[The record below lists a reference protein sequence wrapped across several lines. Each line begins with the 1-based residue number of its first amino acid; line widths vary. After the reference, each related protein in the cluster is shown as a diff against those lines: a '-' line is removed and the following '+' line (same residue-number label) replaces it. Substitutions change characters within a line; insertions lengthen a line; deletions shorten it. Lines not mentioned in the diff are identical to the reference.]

1 MRVARLIVGVLAA
14 SLAGTLAVARPN
26 PLPALD
32 WLVYDALVRTDPA
45 TSPPTGPLPA
55 AVVAIDEQSLVRHGQ
70 WPWSRDLI
78 AALIERLHRMG
89 ATTIA
94 FDMLFAEP
102 DREAPSA
109 DTRLAAVLARSP
121 AVLGHGLLFDA
132 VAAPP
137 GCHLRPVELVERQ
150 RGDRP
155 PHAGFYEVRGAIC
168 PLPVLAQAAGATG
181 FINAMPDADGRLR
194 RLPMLVRKG
203 DDVFAGLALA
213 AVRRVTG
220 GPVVLDA
227 RGDGSIALTVGT
239 HTIALDS
246 SGQML
251 VRHRPAAQRP
261 AMIAAA
267 DVLDGRVDAA
277 LVRGR
282 LVFVGATALGLR
294 DVVTTSAERALPG
307 VVLHAAVADTLLG
320 APGFE
325 QSELAPLVEVLSAVM
340 AAVLVSLIAWRLGL
354 VAGLV
359 GGLVVAAGAWWAAR
373 ELLVGGGRFF
383 SPFWPWIGIA
393 TALVID
399 GAAGLVRER
408 RRADGERRRRAD
420 AQRLIVQALTTL
432 TETRDA
438 DTGRHARRTQEMT
451 QILGTALARRPRY
464 RGELDASR
472 VALIAT
478 LAPLHDIGK
487 VGVSDAVLR
496 KPGALTPS
504 EFEEMRRHPELGYE
518 SLLRA
523 ETLAGV
529 HDDEVLAVA
538 KDIVHTHHE
547 RWDGSGYPRG
557 LRAEQIPVSG
567 RVVALVDAYDALV
580 GGRSYRAGVAHEAA
594 VQAIVEGSGQHFDP
608 EVVQA
613 FLSVEQQFRAMGA
626 H

>member
-1 MRVARLIVGVLAA
+1 MRAARLIVGLLAATLAGVLAI
-14 SLAGTLAVARPN
+14 VRPS
-26 PLPALD
+26 PLPGLD
-32 WLVYDALVRTDPA
+32 WLVYDALVRSDSAAPA
-45 TSPPTGPLPA
+45 TSGPLPA
-55 AVVAIDEQSLVRHGQ
+55 AVVAIDEASLARHGQ

-78 AALIERLHRMG
+78 AALIERLDQMG
-89 ATTIA
+89 AAVVA

-102 DREAPSA
+102 DREDPSA
-109 DTRLAAVLARSP
+109 DKRLAAVLTRSP

-137 GCHLRPVELVERQ
+137 GCHLLPVELVERQ
-150 RGDRP
+150 RGDQP
-155 PHAGFYEVRGAIC
+155 PHAGFHEVRGAIC
-168 PLPVLAQAAGATG
+168 PLPILAQAAGATG
-181 FINAMPDADGRLR
+181 FINAMPDGDGRLR

-213 AVRRVTG
+213 AVRRVVG

-227 RGDGSIALTVGT
+227 RGNGSIGLTVGS
-239 HTIALDS
+239 HTVSLDPA
-246 SGQML
+246 GQML
-251 VRHRPAAQRP
+251 VRHRPAADRSP
-261 AMIAAA
+261 MIGAA
-267 DVLDGRVDAA
+267 DVLDGRVDAS

-294 DVVTTSAERALPG
+294 DAVTTSVERALPG
-307 VVLHAAVADTLLG
+307 VVLHAAVADTLMG

-325 QSELAPLVEVLSAVM
+325 QTELAPLVEVL
-340 AAVLVSLIAWRLGL
+340 AAVTAALLVSLITWRFGM

-359 GGLVVAAGAWWAAR
+359 GGLVLAAGAWWAASG
-373 ELLVGGGRFF
+373 LLIGSGRFF

-393 TALVID
+393 TALLID
-399 GAAGLVRER
+399 GGAGLIRER
-408 RRADGERRRRAD
+408 RRADRERHRRAD

-438 DTGRHARRTQEMT
+438 DTGRHARRTQELT
-451 QILGTALARRPRY
+451 RILATALARRPAY
-464 RGELDASR
+464 RAQLDPGRVELIS
-472 VALIAT
+472 T

-496 KPGALTPS
+496 KAGALSPT
-504 EFEEMRRHPELGYE
+504 ELEEMRRHPGLGYE

-538 KDIVHTHHE
+538 KEIVHTHHE

-567 RVVALVDAYDALV
+567 RLVALVDAYDALV
-580 GGRSYRAGVAHEAA
+580 GGRSYKARVEHDEAVREIA
-594 VQAIVEGSGQHFDP
+594 VGRGQHFDP
-608 EVVQA
+608 EVVDV
-613 FLSVEQQFRAMGA
+613 FLSVEQQFRAAGV

>member
-1 MRVARLIVGVLAA
+1 MRAARLLVGVISAT
-14 SLAGTLAVARPN
+14 LAGLLTVARPG
-26 PLPALD
+26 PLNDLD
-32 WLVYDALVRTDPA
+32 WLVYDALVRTEA
-45 TSPPTGPLPA
+45 TTIASGPPPA
-55 AVVAIDEQSLVRHGQ
+55 AVVAIDEASLSRYGQ

-78 AALIERLHRMG
+78 AQLVDRLHRLG
-89 ATTIA
+89 ATAIA

-102 DREAPSA
+102 DREDPAA
-109 DTRLAAVLARSP
+109 DTRLAAVLAQSP
-121 AVLGHGLLFDA
+121 GVLGHGLLFDA

-137 GCHLRPVELVERQ
+137 GCHLRPVELIERQ
-150 RGDRP
+150 RGDQP
-155 PHAGFYEVRGAIC
+155 PHAYFFEVRGAIC

-181 FINAMPDADGRLR
+181 FINARPDPDGRLR

-203 DDVFAGLALA
+203 DDVFPSLALA

-227 RGDGSIALTVGT
+227 REGGSMGLTVGS
-239 HTIALDS
+239 HTVALDP

-251 VRHRPAAQRP
+251 VRHRPAAGR
-261 AMIAAA
+261 ADLISAS
-267 DVLDGRVDAA
+267 DVLEGRTDPA

-294 DVVTTSAERALPG
+294 DVVTTATEQGLPG
-307 VVLHAAVADTLLG
+307 VVVHAAVADTLMG

-325 QSELAPLVEVLSAVM
+325 QTELAPLVELL
-340 AAVLVSLIAWRLGL
+340 AAVTAAGVVSAMIWRFGMI
-354 VAGLV
+354 AGLL
-359 GGLVVAAGAWWAAR
+359 GGVVLAGSAWWASR
-373 ELLVGGGRFF
+373 GLLMRGGQFF

-408 RRADGERRRRAD
+408 RRADRERRRRGD

-438 DTGRHARRTQEMT
+438 DTGRHARRTQELT
-451 QILGTALARRPRY
+451 RILGTALSRRPAHRA
-464 RGELDASR
+464 ELDASR
-472 VALIAT
+472 VALIST

-496 KPGALTPS
+496 KPGALTPT
-504 EFEEMRRHPELGYE
+504 EIEEMRRHPELGYE

-567 RVVALVDAYDALV
+567 RIVAVVDTYDALV
-580 GGRSYRAGVAHEAA
+580 GGRSYRAGVAHDEA
-594 VQAIVEGSGQHFDP
+594 VKVIVEGSGQHFDP
-608 EVVQA
+608 EVVEA
-613 FLSVEQQFRAMGA
+613 FLSVQQEFRSLGR